1 MRTRDFWYQSFDIL
15 DDHKKISIKVFFL
28 ARLFGKIN
36 FYVYLCGRLLKIME
50 RNLFIEL
57 LEDGDKVSL
66 YSPHFEGEEYSEFEK
81 FLLTYKD
88 TYPDDVRQLVYR
100 LDIIKRD
107 GAADR
112 HFRYEGT
119 KRDRVMALP
128 SHLETTSLRLYLLN
142 IQAKI
147 LILGNGGL
155 KNTATYQEDE
165 NLYRQVKLLQKID
178 IKLKQREKDKVI
190 VVTGTE
196 LLGELSFIIDDE

>member
-1 MRTRDFWYQSFDIL
+1 
-15 DDHKKISIKVFFL
+15 
-28 ARLFGKIN
+28 
-36 FYVYLCGRLLKIME
+36 ME
-50 RNLFIEL
+50 RNLFLEL

-66 YSPHFEGEEYSEFEK
+66 YSPHFDGEEYTEFEK

-107 GAADR
+107 GAEDR

-119 KRDRVMALP
+119 RRDRVMALP

-142 IQAKI
+142 IKAKI

-155 KNTATYQEDE
+155 KSTATYQEDAH
-165 NLYRQVKLLQKID
+165 LHKCVQTLQKID
-178 IKLKQREKDKVI
+178 IQMKQMENQKVI
-190 VVTGTE
+190 TVKGTKIFGT
-196 LLGELSFIIDDE
+196 LTFTIND

>member
-1 MRTRDFWYQSFDIL
+1 
-15 DDHKKISIKVFFL
+15 
-28 ARLFGKIN
+28 
-36 FYVYLCGRLLKIME
+36 ME
-50 RNLFIEL
+50 RNLLIEL
-57 LEDGDKVSL
+57 LEDGEKVSL

-107 GAADR
+107 GAEDR

-147 LILGNGGL
+147 LILGNGGV
-155 KNTATYQEDE
+155 KTTRTYEEDE
-165 NLYRQVKLLQKID
+165 TLSGYVMDLQQFD
-178 IKLKQREKDKVI
+178 ELLKQAQKNGSITIEKNMIVGIENKVF
-190 VVTGTE
+190 E
-196 LLGELSFIIDDE
+196 L

>member
-1 MRTRDFWYQSFDIL
+1 MD
-15 DDHKKISIKVFFL
+15 
-28 ARLFGKIN
+28 
-36 FYVYLCGRLLKIME
+36 
-50 RNLFIEL
+50 RNLLIEL
-57 LEDGDKVSL
+57 LEDGEKVSL

-81 FLLTYKD
+81 FLLNFKD

-112 HFRYEGT
+112 HFRYEGSL
-119 KRDRVMALP
+119 RDRVMALP

-142 IQAKI
+142 IQSKV

-165 NLYRQVKLLQKID
+165 NLHRCVRTLQKID
-178 IKLKQREKDKVI
+178 IQLKRLEHQKVL
-190 VVTGTE
+190 VVTGTQ
-196 LLGELSFIIDDE
+196 LLGQLTFSIDD

>member
-1 MRTRDFWYQSFDIL
+1 
-15 DDHKKISIKVFFL
+15 
-28 ARLFGKIN
+28 
-36 FYVYLCGRLLKIME
+36 ME
-50 RNLFIEL
+50 RNLLIEL

-81 FLLTYKD
+81 FLLAYKD

-119 KRDRVMALP
+119 RRDRVMALP

-147 LILGNGGL
+147 LILGKRRIEDNG
-155 KNTATYQEDE
+155 
-165 NLYRQVKLLQKID
+165 NL
-178 IKLKQREKDKVI
+178 
-190 VVTGTE
+190 
-196 LLGELSFIIDDE
+196 

>member
-1 MRTRDFWYQSFDIL
+1 ME
-15 DDHKKISIKVFFL
+15 K
-28 ARLFGKIN
+28 N
-36 FYVYLCGRLLKIME
+36 LL
-50 RNLFIEL
+50 IEL

-66 YSPHFEGEEYSEFEK
+66 YSPRFEGEEYTEFEK
-81 FLLTYKD
+81 FLLKYKD
-88 TYPDDVRQLVYR
+88 DYPNDVAQLVYR

-119 KRDRVMALP
+119 RRDRVMALP

-142 IQAKI
+142 LQAKI

-165 NLYRQVKLLQKID
+165 QLNRCVNTLQKID
-178 IKLKQREKDKVI
+178 IVLKQREQQKVI
-190 VVTGTE
+190 TIRGTQ
-196 LLGELSFIIDDE
+196 LLGELSFVIDD

>member
-1 MRTRDFWYQSFDIL
+1 MFIFAAELEND
-15 DDHKKISIKVFFL
+15 
-28 ARLFGKIN
+28 
-36 FYVYLCGRLLKIME
+36 ME
-50 RNLFIEL
+50 RNLLIEL
-57 LEDGDKVSL
+57 LEDGQKVSL

-88 TYPDDVRQLVYR
+88 THPNDVRQLVYR

-107 GAADR
+107 GARDM

-119 KRDRVMALP
+119 RRDRVMALP

-142 IQAKI
+142 IQSKI

-155 KNTATYQEDE
+155 KNTATYEEDE
-165 NLYRQVKLLQKID
+165 NLHRQVKILQKID
-178 IKLKQREKDKVI
+178 IELKQRERNKVI

-196 LLGELSFIIDDE
+196 LLGELSFTIDDDIKDE

>member
-1 MRTRDFWYQSFDIL
+1 
-15 DDHKKISIKVFFL
+15 
-28 ARLFGKIN
+28 
-36 FYVYLCGRLLKIME
+36 ME

-57 LEDGDKVSL
+57 LEDGENVSL

-81 FLLTYKD
+81 FLLTFKD
-88 TYPDDVRQLVYR
+88 SHPDDVRQIVYR

-107 GAADR
+107 GARDM

-119 KRDRVMALP
+119 RRDRVMALP

-155 KNTATYQEDE
+155 KSTATYEEDK
-165 NLYRQVKLLQKID
+165 NLHRQVKTLQKID
-178 IKLKQREKDKVI
+178 IKIKERQKSKVI
-190 VVTGTE
+190 VVSGTE
-196 LLGELSFIIDDE
+196 LLGELSFTIEETE